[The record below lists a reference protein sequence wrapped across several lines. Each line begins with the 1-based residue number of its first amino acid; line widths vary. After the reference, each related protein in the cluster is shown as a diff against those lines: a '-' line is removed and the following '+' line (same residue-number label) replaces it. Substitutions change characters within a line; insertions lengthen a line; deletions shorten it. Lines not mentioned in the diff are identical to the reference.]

1 MWRLAKVNGQA
12 RVPRTTSTS
21 ALVALSAP
29 ASESVVTRRG
39 RLLRATIGAVAVGAL
54 GALMRSMV
62 RAVTRE
68 DAGSGTR
75 GTTTHLAGGD
85 AMTEQPGNDVRSG
98 DEEDASA
105 ADGGKDTG
113 RPGPVRTQGE
123 TTVDEAIGQG
133 PLPQK

>member
-1 MWRLAKVNGQA
+1 MGRRCLLRK
-12 RVPRTTSTS
+12 S
-21 ALVALSAP
+21 A
-29 ASESVVTRRG
+29 VTRRPK
-39 RLLRATIGAVAVGAL
+39 LLAAAIGAVALGAL
-54 GALMRSMV
+54 GVLMRSMV
-62 RAVTRE
+62 RAVIRE

-85 AMTEQPGNDVRSG
+85 TMTEQPGNDVRSG
-98 DEEDASA
+98 DEEDPSA

-113 RPGPVRTQGE
+113 RPGRVRTEGE